1 MAKKKYLFNP
11 DILSYEETDN
21 TFLHFLKRV
30 LLHLL
35 SATSIAVVF
44 FFLFI
49 SFIRSPEEVKLIQ
62 EKNRLQ
68 AQYKLLERNMDEVNE
83 ILEDMQQRDDNLY
96 RVVFQAD
103 PIPYSVRKSVTG
115 KSDYYDQLLTMT
127 NSQIAAETT
136 KKYDEIKKQLYIQS
150 KSYDELVG
158 LAGKQEEMLQCIPA
172 IQPILNKDLTRTA
185 SGFGWRIDPIYR
197 TRRFHA
203 GMDFTAPTGTEIYAT
218 GNGTIRK
225 SGWQQGYGNT
235 VEVNHG
241 FGYLTRYGHMQKV
254 NVRVGQKVKRGDVI
268 GFVGNTGKSTG
279 PHLHYEVHYRGKV
292 MNPQNYYF
300 LDLSPEEY
308 DKMVQLSNNAGQM
321 FD

>member
-1 MAKKKYLFNP
+1 MAKKKYHFNP
-11 DILSYEETDN
+11 DTLSYEETDN
-21 TFLHFLKRV
+21 TFLFIIKRL
-30 LLHLL
+30 LLHLF
-35 SATSIAVVF
+35 SAISIGIVF
-44 FFLFI
+44 FFIFI
-49 SFIRSPEEVKLIQ
+49 SFIKSPEEVQLIQ

-68 AQYKLLERNMDEVNE
+68 AQYKLLERNMNEVGD
-83 ILEDMQQRDDNLY
+83 ILEDLQQRDDNLY

-103 PIPYSVRKSVTG
+103 PIPYSVRKSVAG
-115 KSDYYDQLLTMT
+115 KSDYYAQLLTMT
-127 NSQIAAETT
+127 NSQIAVEAT
-136 KKYDEIKKQLYIQS
+136 KKYDAIKKQLYIQS
-150 KSYDELVG
+150 KSYDELVK
-158 LAGKQEEMLQCIPA
+158 LAGTQEEMLQCIPA
-172 IQPILNKDLTRTA
+172 IQPILNKDLNRTA

-203 GMDFTAPTGTEIYAT
+203 GMDFSAPIGTEIYAT

-268 GFVGNTGKSTG
+268 GFVGSTGKSTG
-279 PHLHYEVHYRGKV
+279 PHLHYEVHYKGQV

-308 DKMVQLSNNAGQM
+308 DQMVQLSNNAGQM

>member
-83 ILEDMQQRDDNLY
+83 ILEDMQQRDDNLC

>member
-11 DILSYEETDN
+11 DTLSYEETDN

-185 SGFGWRIDPIYR
+185 SGFGGDPIYR
-197 TRRFHA
+197 TRRFLADLRLKPILKSTA
-203 GMDFTAPTGTEIYAT
+203 GNNRNHGNKVLKYGEVNRIRYLTVTDICKVTSGRAKEKRGCQFVGNNGNQLHLHYKYITEESYESQNHTFDLRLGIRQ
-218 GNGTIRK
+218 NGTI
-225 SGWQQGYGNT
+225 
-235 VEVNHG
+235 
-241 FGYLTRYGHMQKV
+241 
-254 NVRVGQKVKRGDVI
+254 D
-268 GFVGNTGKSTG
+268 
-279 PHLHYEVHYRGKV
+279 
-292 MNPQNYYF
+292 
-300 LDLSPEEY
+300 
-308 DKMVQLSNNAGQM
+308 NNGQM